1 METEIQMS
9 SLLSLCKVKP
19 PLDKY
24 CSLVAETLASPT
36 HIWPVFSWP
45 LTGSISY
52 RVTVGLRMLGGVRSI
67 SRPPF
72 LDFYMDFPSRQNE
85 KGNWI
90 SLPVPFPSLLVNT
103 PALESVYQSRA
114 SLLGTEVLDQ
124 SSCTADMGLI
134 FAKIAAHSRPFF
146 RVKQSFKDKVVKT

>member
-1 METEIQMS
+1 MVTSTVLIIQWNHQWSLRFKCFNLWKIFKMS

-52 RVTVGLRMLGGVRSI
+52 RVTVGLGMLGGEGSI

-72 LDFYMDFPSRQNE
+72 LNFYMDFPSRQNK

-90 SLPVPFPSLLVNT
+90 SLPDPFPSLPVNT
-103 PALESVYQSRA
+103 P
-114 SLLGTEVLDQ
+114 VLWYLV
-124 SSCTADMGLI
+124 SNTVHLKGS
-134 FAKIAAHSRPFF
+134 K
-146 RVKQSFKDKVVKT
+146 

>member
-1 METEIQMS
+1 MVTSTVLIIQWNHQWSLRFKCFNLWKIFKMS

-45 LTGSISY
+45 LTGSIRY
-52 RVTVGLRMLGGVRSI
+52 RVTVGLCVLGREGSI

-72 LDFYMDFPSRQNE
+72 LDFHMDFPSRQKG

-103 PALESVYQSRA
+103 PVTHMHMHAHAR
-114 SLLGTEVLDQ
+114 THTH
-124 SSCTADMGLI
+124 TA
-134 FAKIAAHSRPFF
+134 
-146 RVKQSFKDKVVKT
+146 